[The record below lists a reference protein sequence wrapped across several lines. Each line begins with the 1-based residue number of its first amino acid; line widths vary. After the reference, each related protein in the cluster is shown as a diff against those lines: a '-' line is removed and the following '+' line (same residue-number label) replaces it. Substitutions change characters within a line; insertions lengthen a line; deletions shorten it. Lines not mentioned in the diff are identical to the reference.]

1 MTEDVLCIN
10 ESIKL
15 ALDCDVWHMSTL
27 KVNLEILPY
36 TPVLFNPH
44 RQIMATM
51 MAGKRPCD
59 MSYEDVNTII
69 WSQDIVQDELSI
81 DECMYTLLLLKLQT

>member
-10 ESIKL
+10 KSIKL

-27 KVNLEILPY
+27 KVNLKILSY
-36 TPVLFNPH
+36 MSVLFNSH
-44 RQIMATM
+44 RQIMTTM
-51 MAGKRPCD
+51 IADKRFCD
-59 MSYEDVNTII
+59 ISYKDVNTII

-81 DECMYTLLLLKLQT
+81 DKHIYTLLLLKLQT

>member
-27 KVNLEILPY
+27 KVNLKILSY
-36 TPVLFNPH
+36 TSVLFNSH
-44 RQIMATM
+44 RQIITTM
-51 MAGKRPCD
+51 MTGKRPCN
-59 MSYEDVNTII
+59 MSYKDVNTII
-69 WSQDIVQDELSI
+69 WL
-81 DECMYTLLLLKLQT
+81 